1 MSASQFAPNN
11 SKTALFKY
19 ILPHVPYLLL
29 RSSAHLLGFS
39 DSSQYWDL
47 KAAVTVSFLRSV
59 LATPRNPPETIE
71 RVQWIA
77 NKPTAVGADTWCV
90 PVTYNPSADFSGEA
104 LIRAAIVALGG
115 EEASILPAP
124 PAELTGEWVSSRS
137 TPDTA
142 AATPATYPALLA
154 DTPEKDIVVLYLHG
168 GAYCL
173 GDPHS
178 HRHAVVRLCRTAK
191 CRAFVPR
198 YRLAP
203 QSPFPGPVLD
213 ALVSYLFLLYPPP
226 GSLHTATPADKIVF
240 AGDSAGGG
248 LVLALL
254 LLLQE
259 FQRKGVRI
267 CWYGQEVTA
276 PPPAGVAC
284 SSAWCET
291 ARSFGTLA
299 SFPAG
304 SEDTCQTYDIL
315 PSSDADHFYLESPAW
330 NKQLRKERG
339 MTQLYAPDALMAHP
353 LVSPLLS
360 DKWEKDTKVYL
371 STGDECLR
379 DSNLYLAHRLREA
392 GADVRLEWYAGMPH
406 VFPALLGHL
415 EVARLAW
422 EGMGAFVR
430 HVTGVEV
437 KEGDELWGAWKWH
450 PKTLRKEIVPEESL
464 KCHGLEFEQVKE
476 MVRTA
481 IVRYRELAL
490 AKEKEREEAGVVMAK
505 I

>member
-1 MSASQFAPNN
+1 MSQFVAPGG
-11 SKTALFKY
+11 SKTALFKF
-19 ILPHVPYLLL
+19 ILPHVPNLLWH
-29 RSSAHLLGFS
+29 SGAHLLRFS

-47 KAAVTVSFLRSV
+47 KAALTISFLNSV
-59 LATPRNPPETIE
+59 LTTPRNPPETIE
-71 RVQWIA
+71 QVQRTTT
-77 NKPTAVGADTWCV
+77 KPTAVAADAWCV
-90 PVTYNPSADFSGEA
+90 PVTYNPSPDFSGEA

-115 EEASILPAP
+115 EEAAILPAP

-142 AATPATYPALLA
+142 TPATYPALLA
-154 DTPEKDIVVLYLHG
+154 DTPEKDVVVLYLHG
-168 GAYCL
+168 GAYFL

-178 HRHAVVRLCRTAK
+178 HRSSVVRLCRTAK

-203 QSPFPGPVLD
+203 QSPFPGPLLD

-226 GSLHTATPADKIVF
+226 GSLHTATSADKIVF

-248 LVLALL
+248 LALCLL

-267 CWYGQEVTA
+267 HWYGQEVTA

-284 SSAWCET
+284 SSPWCET
-291 ARSFGTLA
+291 GRAFGALA

-304 SEDTCQTYDIL
+304 SEDTCQIYDIL
-315 PSSDADHFYLESPAW
+315 PSSDGSASHFYLESPAW

-360 DKWEKDTKVYL
+360 EKWEKDTKVYI

-379 DSNLYLAHRLREA
+379 DSNLYLAHRLKEA

-406 VFPALLGHL
+406 VFPAIVGHL
-415 EVARLAW
+415 EVAALAW
-422 EGMGAFVR
+422 EGMGGFVR
-430 HVTGVEV
+430 HVTGFEE
-437 KEGDELWGAWKWH
+437 KDGDPLWGAWKWH
-450 PKTLRKEIVPEESL
+450 PKTLLKEIVSDELL

-476 MVRTA
+476 MVRTS
-481 IVRYRELAL
+481 IVKFRELAL
-490 AKEKEREEAGVVMAK
+490 ANEKEREGAEVVMAK